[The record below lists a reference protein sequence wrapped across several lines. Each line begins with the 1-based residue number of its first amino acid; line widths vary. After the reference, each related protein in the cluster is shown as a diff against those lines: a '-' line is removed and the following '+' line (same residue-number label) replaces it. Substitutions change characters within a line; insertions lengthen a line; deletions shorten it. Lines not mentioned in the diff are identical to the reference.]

1 MSLLYIFANTGQF
14 WRDWWMADAQAG
26 QAFSGHPNMLSYH
39 FHVCHGK
46 TKFKNRMGTIIGVAP
61 ITQLRT
67 YVIKK

>member
-1 MSLLYIFANTGQF
+1 
-14 WRDWWMADAQAG
+14 MADAQAG